1 MSFFDELK
9 DFWATVRRLGAHW
22 RILGALLLLL
32 SFAGFYA
39 QKRLLAPTPPAVTG
53 ADKTSGLENR
63 ADTEGKAAPEA
74 EAPVENLSS
83 QTVDV
88 AARPVLVLKGQA
100 KLDEAAKALA
110 GAIAKLTA
118 AAAKTGLSPAGRPLA
133 VFSETDEENF
143 RYEAMLPIDRAP
155 EGKPKLPDG
164 VEIGTSPSG
173 KALKFEHR
181 GSYDEIEATYQAIAA
196 YLDEKGVEM
205 KDIYVEEYLTDLS
218 DAEDANV
225 NVDIYVF
232 LK

>member
-9 DFWATVRRLGAHW
+9 DFWATLRRLAGHW
-22 RILGALLLLL
+22 RVLGALLLLL

-39 QKRLLAPTPPAVTG
+39 QKKLLAPTPPSV
-53 ADKTSGLENR
+53 ADAERASAPENR
-63 ADTEGKAAPEA
+63 ADSEGKGAPEA
-74 EAPVENLSS
+74 EAPVESLSG

-88 AARPVLVLKGQA
+88 AARPVLMLKGQA
-100 KLDEAAKALA
+100 KLDDAAKTLA
-110 GAIAKLTA
+110 GAIAKLTF
-118 AAAKTGLSPAGRPLA
+118 AAAKMGLSPAGHPLV

-143 RYEAMLPIDRAP
+143 RYEAMLPIDKAP
-155 EGKPKLPDG
+155 EGKPKLSDG
-164 VEIGTSPSG
+164 IEIGTSPSG

-205 KDIYVEEYLTDLS
+205 KEIYVEEYLTDLS

-225 NVDIYVF
+225 SVDIYVF
-232 LK
+232 VK